1 MYKTKFDSSKI
12 DYLLDCD
19 TILKYQLK
27 SKHAIP
33 KVSLLKFQISL
44 KNILL
49 TSDFLNKETYNKN
62 IQIKAI
68 LILYLICSTM
78 PYISFYNY
86 KNSRFLKDKNLGDFI
101 IKLDISNKNII
112 KQIKDE
118 LTMKNVLFFPNNK
131 KIETNKILSYNFKLP
146 TTTFQ
151 NIENYFRKMD
161 SVLDLNKID
170 IQLNLVYKSV
180 SGIKNNNLM
189 NILKNNSSF
198 G

>member
-19 TILKYQLK
+19 TVLKYQLK
-27 SKHAIP
+27 SKHKIP

-101 IKLDISNKNII
+101 IKLDISNKSII
-112 KQIKDE
+112 KQIRDE
-118 LTMKNVLFFPNNK
+118 LTMKSVIFFPDRK
-131 KIETNKILSYNFKLP
+131 KIETNKVLSYNFNVP
-146 TTTFQ
+146 ATTFQ
-151 NIENYFRKMD
+151 NLENYFRKMD

-180 SGIKNNNLM
+180 LETKNNNLI
-189 NILKNNSSF
+189 NLLKNNSSF